1 MNTKLQELTDKI
13 YNEGVEKGK
22 TEAAELV
29 AKAQKEAADIVA
41 KAKSEAENIMNAAT
55 RNAEELKKN
64 TQSELKLFADQ
75 SVNALRT
82 EVTNLLCGKLASD
95 SVKAATADKG
105 FMQGLI
111 ADLCKQWVND
121 GEVKI
126 EAKNAEAL
134 TEYFTAN
141 AKELLNQGVKI
152 NEVKGLKTDFS
163 ISPAQGGYKIS
174 FGDAEFVE
182 YFKEFLRPKLVE
194 MLFGK

>member
-13 YNEGVEKGK
+13 YSEGVEKGK

-29 AKAQKEAADIVA
+29 AKAQKEAAEIVA
-41 KAKSEAENIMNAAT
+41 KAKSEAENIMNAAN

-82 EVTNLLCGKLASD
+82 EVANLLCGKLATD

-126 EAKNAEAL
+126 DAKNAQEL
-134 TEYFTAN
+134 TDYFTAN
-141 AKELLNQGVKI
+141 AKELLNKGVKI

-163 ISPAQGGYKIS
+163 IAPAQGGYKIS